1 MRKLIFIRHSAVSK
15 DPNISPHDWPLSED
29 GRSRTHALLPR
40 LTPVSEAPPTR
51 FITSH
56 EPKAMETGQ
65 ILADA
70 LDKPCTTAPGLQEH
84 DRLGTPY
91 YANQAEFENIISRL
105 FTQPTELV
113 FGNETADQARTR
125 FTQAIHTLLA
135 QHPTD
140 TLAIVTHG
148 TVLTLFLAHHN
159 PQLDPIPFWRNLQ
172 LPDLVIVSLPDMK
185 ILERAGT

>member
-1 MRKLIFIRHSAVSK
+1 MRKLIFIRHSAVAK
-15 DPNISPHDWPLSED
+15 DPNISPHDWPLSKD

-40 LTPVSEAPPTR
+40 LTPYQPTR

-70 LDKPCTTAPGLQEH
+70 LGKPCTIAPGLQEH
-84 DRLGTPY
+84 DRVGTPY
-91 YANQAEFENIISRL
+91 YANQTEFENIISRL
-105 FTQPTELV
+105 FIHPTELV

-125 FTQAIHTLLA
+125 FTQTIHTLLA
-135 QHPTD
+135 QHPPTD

-159 PQLDPIPFWRNLQ
+159 PHLDPIPFWHSLQ
-172 LPDLVIVSLPDMK
+172 LPDLVVVSLPDMK
-185 ILERAGT
+185 IIERSGT

>member
-1 MRKLIFIRHSAVSK
+1 MRKLIFIRHSAVAK
-15 DPNISPHDWPLSED
+15 DPNISPHDWSLSED

-40 LTPVSEAPPTR
+40 LTTYTPTR

-65 ILADA
+65 ILADV
-70 LDKPCTTAPGLQEH
+70 LGKPCTTAPGLQEH
-84 DRLGTPY
+84 DRVGTPY
-91 YANQAEFENIISRL
+91 YANQAEFEKIISRL
-105 FTQPTELV
+105 FTHPTELV
-113 FGNETADQARTR
+113 FGNETAEQARTR

-159 PQLDPIPFWRNLQ
+159 PHLDPISFWQQLK
-172 LPDLVIVSLPDMK
+172 LPDFVVVTLPDMAV
-185 ILERAGT
+185 IRNR